1 MMQIYRITS
10 NVVNAISCEIKA
22 EMAEE
27 LEERRRAR
35 EDEYGWKLE
44 QDMLEYD
51 NRSFGDMMDD
61 YEA

>member
-1 MMQIYRITS
+1 
-10 NVVNAISCEIKA
+10 
-22 EMAEE
+22 MAEE

-51 NRSFGDMMDD
+51 NRCFGEMMDD
-61 YEA
+61 YDAWGNID

>member
-1 MMQIYRITS
+1 M
-10 NVVNAISCEIKA
+10 E
-22 EMAEE
+22 EE

-51 NRSFGDMMDD
+51 NRSYRDMIDD
-61 YEA
+61 YKAFENLDQTLIYETDIPKTYENYK